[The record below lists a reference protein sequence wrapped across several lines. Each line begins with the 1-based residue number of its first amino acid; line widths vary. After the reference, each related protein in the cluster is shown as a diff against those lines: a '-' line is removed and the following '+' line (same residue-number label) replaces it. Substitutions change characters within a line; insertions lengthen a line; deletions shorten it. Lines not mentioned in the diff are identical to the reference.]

1 MKTHLETSKLKNENA
16 QLKRKLR
23 VSKKNAEKLALT
35 IIELENTFE
44 IRFFEALDSINKEY
58 YTFLN
63 PAPEILAVYWNRK
76 SEHYEVS
83 VSDILWIESNGRLKT
98 IFLKRPIKSKEGTR
112 TTDKLIVDND
122 SVTIKSLLLKFDKF
136 NFHLMKVSRST
147 IVNVAYF
154 KIKGEILE
162 LSIRRA
168 VNHALPSICEFSSK
182 CTTYSHPKCTT
193 HSHLKCTTS
202 SIRFKYQ
209 GLKS

>member
-1 MKTHLETSKLKNENA
+1 MKPHLEISKLKVENA
-16 QLKRKLR
+16 LLKRKLR
-23 VSKKNAEKLALT
+23 AEKKTTEELAFT

-44 IRFFEALDSINKEY
+44 VRFFEALDSINKEY

-63 PAPEILAVYWNRK
+63 PAPETIAVYWKRK

-98 IFLKRPIKSKEGTR
+98 IFLKRPIKNIEGTR

-122 SVTIKSLLLKFDKF
+122 SVNIMSLLLKFDKF

-154 KIKGEILE
+154 KINGKILE
-162 LSIRRA
+162 LSIKRV
-168 VNHALPSICEFSSK
+168 VNHSLPSIDISK
-182 CTTYSHPKCTT
+182 SFIADFNANKLRFMQI
-193 HSHLKCTTS
+193 LKFHKTQFRS
-202 SIRFKYQ
+202 K
-209 GLKS
+209 